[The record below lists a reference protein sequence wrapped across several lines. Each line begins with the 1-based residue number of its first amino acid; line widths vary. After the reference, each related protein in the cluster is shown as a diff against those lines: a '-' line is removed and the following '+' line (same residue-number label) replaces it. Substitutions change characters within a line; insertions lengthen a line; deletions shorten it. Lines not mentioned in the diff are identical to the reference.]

1 MLVKYLKCR
10 YLSVTYIYMCVY
22 VCIKLDISHNCK
34 TYQYLDAQYLRLQQ
48 TGNQKSDQ
56 VFMFIPSCLTYH

>member
-1 MLVKYLKCR
+1 
-10 YLSVTYIYMCVY
+10 MCVCARARVY
-22 VCIKLDISHNCK
+22 VCIKLDMSHNCK